1 MSDRLDAGVE
11 IRIGR
16 LFWVG
21 LYLTHRKYGGPEEG
35 GWFFDQATLITDPDL
50 YARLRGAPAAFF
62 TEADAN
68 AHAGTMRADLS
79 SLNAGR
85 RELGSVLSDGRYDVE
100 VIEAAALPAIY
111 PENHPRYE

>member
-11 IRIGR
+11 IRVGR

-21 LYLTHRKYGGPEEG
+21 LYLARREYGGPEEG
-35 GWFFDQATLITDPDL
+35 GWFFDQGTLITDPDL
-50 YARLRGAPAAFF
+50 YASLRGTPAAFF
-62 TEADAN
+62 TEADA
-68 AHAGTMRADLS
+68 HAWKMRAHLS
-79 SLNAGR
+79 SLNAAR

-111 PENHPRYE
+111 PENRPRYE